1 MRRIIRFRVLQELH
15 IASKLFEKIIHGQ
28 FVIRRM
34 QHPVTKYA
42 KVVREVL
49 GGRVQGISIEIL
61 PTQVIMLP

>member
-1 MRRIIRFRVLQELH
+1 
-15 IASKLFEKIIHGQ
+15 
-28 FVIRRM
+28 M

-49 GGRVQGISIEIL
+49 GGRVQAISIEIL